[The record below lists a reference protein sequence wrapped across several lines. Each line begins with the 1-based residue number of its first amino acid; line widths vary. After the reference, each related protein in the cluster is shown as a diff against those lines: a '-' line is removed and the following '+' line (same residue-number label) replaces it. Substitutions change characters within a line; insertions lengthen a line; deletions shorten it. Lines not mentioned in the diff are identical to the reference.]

1 MLKKLSLN
9 KMMAKNVEIVKD
21 QKEIQE
27 MRDELYTMLE
37 NDQIC

>member
-1 MLKKLSLN
+1 
-9 KMMAKNVEIVKD
+9 MMAKNVEIVKD

>member
-1 MLKKLSLN
+1 MT
-9 KMMAKNVEIVKD
+9 KNVEITGD

>member
-1 MLKKLSLN
+1 
-9 KMMAKNVEIVKD
+9 MMTKNVEITGD